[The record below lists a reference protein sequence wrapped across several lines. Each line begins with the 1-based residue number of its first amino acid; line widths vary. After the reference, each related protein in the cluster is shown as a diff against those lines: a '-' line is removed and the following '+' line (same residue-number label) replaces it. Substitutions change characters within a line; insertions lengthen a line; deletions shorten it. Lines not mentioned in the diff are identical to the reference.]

1 MKQVVEHPIIG
12 NITINIR
19 KGLRSVTYRVST
31 KGVSIS
37 TPPEMAHK
45 LFPLSTQRIEWIQ
58 NAQTQMESRKVTLLI
73 TPEHPLQTL
82 TFRVAFEPRK
92 AQKPRFTARFQEST
106 LTIGYFEQLDLNLQ
120 PQQQVVHRIVKL
132 YLKREAEQYLPKRLQ
147 QLASTLGYR
156 FSDVK
161 INSARGRWGSCT
173 SKGSINL
180 SCSLMMPPSEFIDYF
195 LAHAL
200 CSTQYMTPA
209 DPFNKL
215 ITPPFPLFCALATP
229 PPIQVVRL
237 VALPPYLPPYFS
249 LFLISTL
256 IGT

>member
-92 AQKPRFTARFQEST
+92 AQKPLFTARFQEST

-161 INSARGRWGSCT
+161 INSARGRWGSCN

-180 SCSLMMPPSEFIDYF
+180 SCYLMMLPSELIDYVLVHELCHTKEMNHGEPF
-195 LAHAL
+195 KKRIRAHFPRFGELDKQLRIHGRRTAAL
-200 CSTQYMTPA
+200 MA
-209 DPFNKL
+209 
-215 ITPPFPLFCALATP
+215 
-229 PPIQVVRL
+229 
-237 VALPPYLPPYFS
+237 
-249 LFLISTL
+249 
-256 IGT
+256 